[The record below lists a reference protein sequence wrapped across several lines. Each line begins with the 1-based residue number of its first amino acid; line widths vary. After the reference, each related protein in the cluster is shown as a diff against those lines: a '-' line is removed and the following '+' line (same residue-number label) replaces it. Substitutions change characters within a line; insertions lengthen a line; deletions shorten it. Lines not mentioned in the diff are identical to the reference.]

1 MREVKLS
8 SKNQIVIARDVREAL
23 GVKAGDRL
31 LVVPR
36 GNTVIL
42 LRKPKKYSNAIAG
55 MAKDIYGATY
65 LAGAA
70 ILGAGL
76 LGIEGGLELEPPAA
90 APAEEDP
97 TKPPLPTSV
106 HESLAALEEDER
118 LRALLGEEFVTAYLA
133 LRRYE
138 LQRFDDH
145 VTDWETAEY
154 VELF

>member
-55 MAKDIYGATY
+55 IAKDLYGA
-65 LAGAA
+65 
-70 ILGAGL
+70 
-76 LGIEGGLELEPPAA
+76 
-90 APAEEDP
+90 
-97 TKPPLPTSV
+97 
-106 HESLAALEEDER
+106 
-118 LRALLGEEFVTAYLA
+118 AYLA
-133 LRRYE
+133 
-138 LQRFDDH
+138 
-145 VTDWETAEY
+145 AER
-154 VELF
+154 ESWR